1 MDVCDV
7 CVASHLFHFNPGT
20 VKVMLIVLFCLLALT
35 GNTRVVNQKEL
46 EFFRGELKDRLA
58 NNYNV
63 ILKEK
68 MLPMSLLQ
76 DHQKVKLVYS
86 FYHTGY

>member
-1 MDVCDV
+1 MDVCSAAIF
-7 CVASHLFHFNPGT
+7 VASVPFHFNHRT
-20 VKVMLIVLFCLLALT
+20 ATVMLIALFSLLFLA

-46 EFFRGELKDRLA
+46 EFFRDELKDRLA

-68 MLPMSLLQ
+68 KLPMSLLQ
-76 DHQKVKLVYS
+76 DHQKVKLVCS
-86 FYHTGY
+86 I